1 MIIVSALSQRKRE
14 HRERE
19 SLTIDLNNS
28 KCDNNAKSIQIAF
41 VATLTDCFDLGK
53 TPRATQVPFSDED
66 QECEGPNQTTCA
78 WTWKR
83 L

>member
-1 MIIVSALSQRKRE
+1 MPSLIVY
-14 HRERE
+14 
-19 SLTIDLNNS
+19 LNGIRSN
-28 KCDNNAKSIQIAF
+28 
-41 VATLTDCFDLGK
+41 TDCFDLGK